1 VRHLEYGAFPGSTI
15 NVNGIKL
22 FYRDTGPVGQPLLCL
37 HGRWGRGETWTE
49 LMSRLGGRY
58 RVIAPD
64 QRGHG
69 LSDKPDAGYAAEDF
83 VADAIG
89 LLESLECGPAVVV
102 GHSMGARIAAH
113 LTAAFPARVSALA
126 LLDEGSGSPAGFPN
140 TPADKIPDL
149 DNLTKDWPTP
159 YKTRDAAVRDLCTR
173 FGRKSNVA
181 YFLDSLVKTA
191 DGYDFLFSRR
201 AMTEIGRGYKSWN
214 HLLPRLE
221 CPVLLVRASNS
232 WVLSA
237 EEAEYM
243 RTNIPDCTYYEVT
256 NSDHM
261 VYADNPDEFYGPFEE
276 FLARV

>member
-1 VRHLEYGAFPGSTI
+1 MEHGDFRESTI

-22 FYRDTGPVGQPLLCL
+22 FFRDTGPGGKPMLCL
-37 HGRWGRGETWTE
+37 HGRWGRGETWRD
-49 LMSRLGGRY
+49 LMARYHGNY

-69 LSDKPDAGYAAEDF
+69 LSDKPDTGYAAEDF
-83 VADAIG
+83 AADTSA
-89 LLESLECGPAVVV
+89 LLEALECVPAIVV

-113 LTAAFPARVSALA
+113 LTVAHPTRVKALA
-126 LLDEGSGSPAGFPN
+126 ILDEGSGSPAGFHNIPE
-140 TPADKIPDL
+140 DKIPDL
-149 DNLTKDWPTP
+149 DNLTMDWPTP
-159 YKTRDAAVRDLCTR
+159 YKTRGDAARDLRAR
-173 FGRKSNVA
+173 FGRQSNVD
-181 YFLDSLVKTA
+181 YFMESLVEKA
-191 DGYDFLFSRR
+191 DGYDFMFSRR
-201 AMTEIGRGYKSWN
+201 AMTEIGRSYKSWN
-214 HLLPRLE
+214 HLLPRFE

-243 RTNIPDCTYYEVT
+243 RTKIPDCTYYEVT

-261 VYADNPDEFYGPFEE
+261 VYADNPGGFYGPFEE